1 VRFANTVFVTNLFVT
16 FFVGIRYRA
25 LLATLRSQ
33 TPFVIEN
40 TALLLHLL
48 STHAPSTA
56 AVIRDAAL
64 SSAIV
69 LNHFHSAIFSPL
81 EGQRFL
87 SRYLC
92 SLWLSGRM
100 DCDEKRLLK
109 RMVPSGFLAYL
120 RMPALSR
127 MEEEQ
132 LDELERDAIEENIPE
147 HSQDAAV
154 GIDGSLIASDRSAMQ
169 QGAAGT
175 NTSRLRSRIE
185 LANATVAGGLDLAG
199 KENFRIFFHVLTK
212 DHTLA
217 DLMWSQQTR
226 RELRVALETEIQYI
240 QRETEAR
247 GLDAIA
253 WNHQQFKVKYQSL
266 ESEVK
271 VGNVYMRLWL
281 QAGDGFIRSW
291 DEPVRLFELLFRRF
305 LCEIDRDPK
314 VRSRRI
320 QEFASTLS
328 GLL

>member
-1 VRFANTVFVTNLFVT
+1 
-16 FFVGIRYRA
+16 
-25 LLATLRSQ
+25 
-33 TPFVIEN
+33 
-40 TALLLHLL
+40 
-48 STHAPSTA
+48 
-56 AVIRDAAL
+56 
-64 SSAIV
+64 
-69 LNHFHSAIFSPL
+69 
-81 EGQRFL
+81 
-87 SRYLC
+87 
-92 SLWLSGRM
+92 
-100 DCDEKRLLK
+100 
-109 RMVPSGFLAYL
+109 
-120 RMPALSR
+120 

-185 LANATVAGGLDLAG
+185 LANATVAGGLDIAG

-314 VRSRRI
+314 VRSRRN
-320 QEFASTLS
+320 QVFPSNPS